1 MKNCQYYNKIVEN
14 KLFCGAEQQ
23 NILDCLECS
32 DCEVKTFDSGEAIDI
47 RGKLAFVLK
56 GAVRIY
62 SRDKQRNLLLRR
74 AEKNELFGLA
84 GLFSKEKTIS
94 RAFAKGSAT
103 ILFFGG
109 DCIKQLIEKDRAV
122 MYNYLSF
129 LSDRIDYLNKKIT
142 YITAGSAERKL
153 ATFFA
158 SFEKAEF
165 ELPVS
170 FSSLSDMLD
179 IGRASLYRA
188 LDKLVS
194 DGCIERDGNDI
205 KIINKALMLEKY

>member
-1 MKNCQYYNKIVEN
+1 
-14 KLFCGAEQQ
+14 
-23 NILDCLECS
+23 
-32 DCEVKTFDSGEAIDI
+32 
-47 RGKLAFVLK
+47 
-56 GAVRIY
+56 
-62 SRDKQRNLLLRR
+62 
-74 AEKNELFGLA
+74 
-84 GLFSKEKTIS
+84 
-94 RAFAKGSAT
+94 
-103 ILFFGG
+103 
-109 DCIKQLIEKDRAV
+109 